1 MWFLKIIFT
10 IVNKELYFIY
20 LLAYLN
26 KMEIEKIFKNLIL
39 ADFIVMILMVIS
51 AMYQPSEISNLYENL
66 NDGLLSNFENFS
78 RILSISLFFLYL
90 FTLNLL
96 YRFISYGKPLYLFLV
111 VAGIVLNY
119 LSGSVIYTAFSGV
132 LDQIGGLIS
141 GAILIL
147 LYFSPI
153 KDNFR

>member
-1 MWFLKIIFT
+1 
-10 IVNKELYFIY
+10 
-20 LLAYLN
+20 
-26 KMEIEKIFKNLIL
+26 MEIEKIFKNLIL
-39 ADFIVMILMVIS
+39 ADFIVIILMVIS
-51 AMYQPSEISNLYENL
+51 SMYQPSEISNLYENL

-78 RILSISLFFLYL
+78 RIVSISLFFLYL

-96 YRFISYGKPLYLFLV
+96 YRFISYGKSLYLFLV
-111 VAGIVLNY
+111 VAGLVLNY
-119 LSGSVIYTAFSGV
+119 FSGSVIFTAFGGM

-153 KDNFR
+153 KNNFL